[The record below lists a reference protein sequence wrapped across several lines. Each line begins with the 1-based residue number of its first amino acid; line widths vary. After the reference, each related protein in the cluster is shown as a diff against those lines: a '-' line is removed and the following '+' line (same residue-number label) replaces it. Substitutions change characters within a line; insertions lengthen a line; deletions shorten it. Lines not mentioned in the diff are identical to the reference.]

1 MSLCQAEYP
10 AHIPLGSG
18 SCAASIEINNFGE
31 SVTILGPAVFKNCK
45 RLRRGIPLLGMGGRG
60 NDGEGVMKHTH
71 TQESYYERHDTD
83 STRTQASHTKHKLQ
97 SNNMLLEEI
106 EKLLGFGVPGE
117 CVDLQS
123 LGLYSLV

>member
-1 MSLCQAEYP
+1 MAGKE
-10 AHIPLGSG
+10 
-18 SCAASIEINNFGE
+18 
-31 SVTILGPAVFKNCK
+31 
-45 RLRRGIPLLGMGGRG
+45 
-60 NDGEGVMKHTH
+60 VMKHTHTH
-71 TQESYYERHDTD
+71 TQESYNERHDTD
-83 STRTQASHTKHKLQ
+83 NTRTHKHKSQ